1 MKALTPL
8 KKYGFKVFLAPTLK
22 LFEVATELFSP
33 FLVRYIID
41 EGIAKNDWN
50 FTWKASLILFGVA
63 LLGFLFTML
72 AQYLCSRVACD
83 YAHDLRKEVFH
94 KVSSLSDRQLDTF
107 GKEKIL
113 TIVNNDTF
121 AMQSGVN
128 MFMRLIFRPPFLFIG
143 ATILSFIIDIRAGFI
158 YVGALVA
165 CAIVIGVVMVASNEK
180 YTAIQASLDEMTLIS
195 GDALSGAKPV
205 RAFNKEEHEET
216 RFNVSVANYKHRNLD
231 LASTNAW
238 LNPLTFFF
246 VNAAL
251 ILVVYVGGFSG
262 GENSGLT
269 TGQIVSLISYLV
281 SCLAAMIM
289 FSRMIFALNKASAS
303 KKRIDSLL
311 ALEGDIKNTG
321 IITKDEEAS
330 GSKLIEFK
338 DVSLTYGKEGDKPA
352 VSNLTFRIDQGETV
366 GIIGGTGSG
375 KSTAISLLLRLYEP
389 TSGQIFYRGIPLYEY
404 DLNALRKEISVALQK
419 PSIFK
424 GTIRSNLLLSKKDA
438 TEEEM
443 VKALKDA
450 LAYDYV
456 SKYDDFLDHE
466 VEEGGANLS
475 GGQKQRLLIARALLK
490 GGDLLILDDC
500 MSALDYL
507 SDQKV
512 RSNIS
517 KIKGLTKIIVSQR
530 ASSLIDCDKILVFDN
545 GQIIASGKHEELL
558 KSCDIYREIFE
569 IQKGG
574 VR

>member
-94 KVSSLSDRQLDTF
+94 KVSSLSDKQLDTF

-143 ATILSFIIDIRAGFI
+143 ATILSFIIDYRAGLI
-158 YVGALVA
+158 YVCALIA
-165 CAIVIGVVMVASNEK
+165 CAIVIGAIMAASKKK

-205 RAFNKEEHEET
+205 RAFNKEEYEEA
-216 RFNVSVANYKHRNLD
+216 RFNSSVSTYKERSLD
-231 LASTNAW
+231 LASLNAS

-251 ILVVYVGGFSG
+251 ILVVLIGRSSIPSVSG
-262 GENSGLT
+262 IT

-289 FSRMIFALNKASAS
+289 FSRMIFALNRASAS

-321 IITKDEEAS
+321 VITKDEEAS
-330 GSKLIEFK
+330 GTKLIEFK
-338 DVSLTYGKEGDKPA
+338 DVSLTYGKEGDEPA
-352 VSNLTFRIDQGETV
+352 VSDLSFRIDQGETV

-404 DLNALRKEISVALQK
+404 DLSALRKEISVALQK

-438 TEEEM
+438 TEDEM

-466 VEEGGANLS
+466 IEEGGANLS

>member
-94 KVSSLSDRQLDTF
+94 KVSSLSDKQLDTF

-143 ATILSFIIDIRAGFI
+143 ATILSFIIDYRAGLI
-158 YVGALVA
+158 YVGALIA
-165 CAIVIGVVMVASNEK
+165 CAIVIGVVMVASNKK

-205 RAFNKEEHEET
+205 RAFNKEKYEEAK
-216 RFNVSVANYKHRNLD
+216 FNSSVSAYKERSLD
-231 LASTNAW
+231 LASLNAS

-251 ILVVYVGGFSG
+251 ILVVLIGRSNVPSVSG
-262 GENSGLT
+262 IT

-321 IITKDEEAS
+321 VITKDEEAS
-330 GSKLIEFK
+330 GTKLIEFK
-338 DVSLTYGKEGDKPA
+338 DVSLTYGKEGDEPA
-352 VSNLTFRIDQGETV
+352 VSGLSFRIDQGETV

-389 TSGQIFYRGIPLYEY
+389 TSGQILYRGIPLYEY

-438 TEEEM
+438 TEDEM

-466 VEEGGANLS
+466 IEEGGANLS

>member
-83 YAHDLRKEVFH
+83 YSHDLRKEVFH
-94 KVSSLSDRQLDTF
+94 KVSSLSDKQLDTF

-158 YVGALVA
+158 YVGALIA

>member
-94 KVSSLSDRQLDTF
+94 KVSSLSDKQLDTF

-158 YVGALVA
+158 YVGALIA

-195 GDALSGAKPV
+195 GDALAGAKPV

>member
-94 KVSSLSDRQLDTF
+94 KVSSLSDKQLDTF

-158 YVGALVA
+158 YVGALIA

-180 YTAIQASLDEMTLIS
+180 YTAILASLDEMTLIS

-466 VEEGGANLS
+466 IEEGGANLS

>member
-8 KKYGFKVFLAPTLK
+8 KKYRAKVFLAPTLK

-41 EGIAKNDWN
+41 EGITKKDWD
-50 FTWKASLILFGVA
+50 FTWKASLILFGIA
-63 LLGFLFTML
+63 ILGFVFTMI

-94 KVSSLSDRQLDTF
+94 KVSSLCDKQLDTF

-143 ATILSFIIDIRAGFI
+143 ATIFSFVINYRTGIVFVIALFLC
-158 YVGALVA
+158 ALVIA
-165 CAIVIGVVMVASNEK
+165 MIMHSTKKK
-180 YTAIQASLDEMTLIS
+180 YPAIQASLDQMTLIS
-195 GDALSGAKPV
+195 NDALSGVRPV
-205 RAFNKEEHEET
+205 KAFNKEEYEEE
-216 RFNVSVANYKHRNLD
+216 RFDESVALYRERSMS
-231 LASTNAW
+231 LAASNAW
-238 LNPLTFFF
+238 FNPLTFFF

-251 ILVVYVGGFSG
+251 ITVVMVGGVTLTETSPV
-262 GENSGLT
+262 T
-269 TGQIVSLISYLV
+269 TGQIVSLVSYLV
-281 SCLAAMIM
+281 SCLAAMVM
-289 FSRMIFALNKASAS
+289 FSRMILSLNKAYAS

-311 ALEGDIKNTG
+311 ALEGDIKNEG

-330 GSKLIEFK
+330 GTKLIEFK
-338 DVSLTYGKEGDKPA
+338 DVSLTYGQEGDKPA
-352 VSNLTFRIDQGETV
+352 VSGLSFRIDQGETV

-375 KSTAISLLLRLYEP
+375 KSTAISLLLRLFEP
-389 TSGQIFYRGIPLYEY
+389 TSGQIFYRGIPIHEY
-404 DLNALRKEISVALQK
+404 DLDSLRKEVSVVLQK

-424 GTIRSNLLLSKKDA
+424 GSIRSNLLLSKKDA

-450 LAYDYV
+450 LAYDFV

-466 VEEGGANLS
+466 IEEGGTNLS
-475 GGQKQRLLIARALLK
+475 GGQKQRLLIARALLRPA
-490 GGDLLILDDC
+490 DLLILDDC

-512 RSNIS
+512 RANIS

-530 ASSLIDCDKILVFDN
+530 ALSLMDCDKILVFDN
-545 GQIIASGKHEELL
+545 GRIIASGKHEELL
-558 KSCDIYREIFE
+558 NTCDIYREIFE

-574 VR
+574 VK

>member
-83 YAHDLRKEVFH
+83 YAHDLRKEIFH
-94 KVSSLSDRQLDTF
+94 KVSSLSDKQLDTF

-158 YVGALVA
+158 YVGALIA

-466 VEEGGANLS
+466 IEEGGANLS

>member
-1 MKALTPL
+1 MKSLTPL

-41 EGIAKNDWN
+41 EGVSKKNWD
-50 FTWKASLILFGVA
+50 FTWKYSLILFAVA
-63 LLGFLFTML
+63 ILGFGFTML
-72 AQYLCSRVACD
+72 AQYLSSKVATD

-94 KVSSLSDRQLDTF
+94 KVSSLSDKQLDAF
-107 GKEKIL
+107 GKDKIL

-121 AMQSGVN
+121 AMQNGVN

-143 ATILSFIIDIRAGFI
+143 ATILSFVISPNTGIVFVCALAGC
-158 YVGALVA
+158 ALV
-165 CAIVIGVVMVASNEK
+165 IGGIMAATKAK
-180 YTAIQASLDEMTLIS
+180 YPAIQASLDEMTTIS
-195 GDALSGAKPV
+195 NDALSGARPV
-205 RAFNKEEHEET
+205 RAFNKEEYEEK
-216 RFNVSVANYKHRNLD
+216 RFNQSVDTYRERSLS
-231 LASTNAW
+231 LAGTNAW
-238 LNPLTFFF
+238 FNPLTFFF
-246 VNAAL
+246 VNLAIIIVVMLGGMSTDDAL
-251 ILVVYVGGFSG
+251 PITV
-262 GENSGLT
+262 
-269 TGQIVSLISYLV
+269 GQIVSLVSYLV

-289 FSRMIFALNKASAS
+289 FSRMILALNKAGAS
-303 KKRIDSLL
+303 RKRINSLF
-311 ALEGDIKNTG
+311 ALQADFENSGV
-321 IITKDEEAS
+321 ITKDEEAS
-330 GSKLIEFK
+330 GTKLIEFK

-352 VSNLTFRIDQGETV
+352 VSELTFKINQGETI

-375 KSTAISLLLRLYEP
+375 KSTVISLILRLFEP
-389 TSGQIFYRGIPLYEY
+389 TSGQILYRGIPLHEY
-404 DLNALRKEISVALQK
+404 DLNALRNEMSVVLQK

-450 LAYDYV
+450 LAYDFV

-466 VEEGGANLS
+466 VEEGGTNLS
-475 GGQKQRLLIARALLK
+475 GGQKQRLIIARALLRK
-490 GGDLLILDDC
+490 ADLLILDDC

-530 ASSLIDCDKILVFDN
+530 ASSLIDCDKIFVFDN
-545 GQIIASGKHEELL
+545 GQIVASGKHEELL
-558 KSCDIYREIFE
+558 DSCEIYREIFE

>member
-41 EGIAKNDWN
+41 EGIAKNDWD

-94 KVSSLSDRQLDTF
+94 KVSSLSDKQLDTF

-113 TIVNNDTF
+113 TIVNNDAF

-143 ATILSFIIDIRAGFI
+143 ATILSFIIDIRAGLI
-158 YVGALVA
+158 YVCALIA

-216 RFNVSVANYKHRNLD
+216 RFNISVANYKHRNLD

-262 GENSGLT
+262 SVDSGLT

-289 FSRMIFALNKASAS
+289 FSRMIFALNRASAS

-330 GSKLIEFK
+330 GTKLIEFK
-338 DVSLTYGKEGDKPA
+338 DVSLTYGKEGDEPA
-352 VSNLTFRIDQGETV
+352 VKGLSFRIDQGETV

-438 TEEEM
+438 TEDEM

-466 VEEGGANLS
+466 IEEGGANLS

>member
-83 YAHDLRKEVFH
+83 YALDLRKEVFH
-94 KVSSLSDRQLDTF
+94 KVSSLSDKQLDTF

-143 ATILSFIIDIRAGFI
+143 ATILSFIIDYRAGLI
-158 YVGALVA
+158 YVGALIA
-165 CAIVIGVVMVASNEK
+165 CAVVIGAIMVASNKK

-205 RAFNKEEHEET
+205 RAFNKEKYEEA
-216 RFNVSVANYKHRNLD
+216 RFNSSVSAYKERSLD
-231 LASTNAW
+231 LASLNAS

-251 ILVVYVGGFSG
+251 ILVVLIGRSNVPSVSG
-262 GENSGLT
+262 IT

-321 IITKDEEAS
+321 VITKDEEAS
-330 GSKLIEFK
+330 GTKLIEFK
-338 DVSLTYGKEGDKPA
+338 DVSLTYGKEGDEPA
-352 VSNLTFRIDQGETV
+352 VSGLSFRVDQGETV

-389 TSGQIFYRGIPLYEY
+389 TSGQILYRGIPLYEY

-424 GTIRSNLLLSKKDA
+424 GTIRSNLLISKKDA
-438 TEEEM
+438 TEDEM

-466 VEEGGANLS
+466 IEEGGANLS

-545 GQIIASGKHEELL
+545 GQIIALGKHEELL

>member
-158 YVGALVA
+158 YVGALIA

-269 TGQIVSLISYLV
+269 TGQIVSLVSYLV

-338 DVSLTYGKEGDKPA
+338 DVSLTYGKEGDKSA

-389 TSGQIFYRGIPLYEY
+389 TSGQILYRGIPLYEY

>member
-94 KVSSLSDRQLDTF
+94 KVSSLSDKQLDTF

-475 GGQKQRLLIARALLK
+475 GGQKQRLLIARALLN

>member
-94 KVSSLSDRQLDTF
+94 KVSSLSDKQLDTF

-158 YVGALVA
+158 YVGALIA

-195 GDALSGAKPV
+195 GDALAGAKPV

-558 KSCDIYREIFE
+558 KGCDIYREIFE

>member
-1 MKALTPL
+1 MKRVKAV
-8 KKYGFKVFLAPTLK
+8 GF
-22 LFEVATELFSP
+22 
-33 FLVRYIID
+33 
-41 EGIAKNDWN
+41 
-50 FTWKASLILFGVA
+50 
-63 LLGFLFTML
+63 
-72 AQYLCSRVACD
+72 
-83 YAHDLRKEVFH
+83 
-94 KVSSLSDRQLDTF
+94 
-107 GKEKIL
+107 
-113 TIVNNDTF
+113 
-121 AMQSGVN
+121 
-128 MFMRLIFRPPFLFIG
+128 
-143 ATILSFIIDIRAGFI
+143 
-158 YVGALVA
+158 
-165 CAIVIGVVMVASNEK
+165 
-180 YTAIQASLDEMTLIS
+180 
-195 GDALSGAKPV
+195 
-205 RAFNKEEHEET
+205 
-216 RFNVSVANYKHRNLD
+216 
-231 LASTNAW
+231 
-238 LNPLTFFF
+238 
-246 VNAAL
+246 
-251 ILVVYVGGFSG
+251 
-262 GENSGLT
+262 
-269 TGQIVSLISYLV
+269 
-281 SCLAAMIM
+281 
-289 FSRMIFALNKASAS
+289 
-303 KKRIDSLL
+303 
-311 ALEGDIKNTG
+311 
-321 IITKDEEAS
+321 
-330 GSKLIEFK
+330 
-338 DVSLTYGKEGDKPA
+338 
-352 VSNLTFRIDQGETV
+352 
-366 GIIGGTGSG
+366 
-375 KSTAISLLLRLYEP
+375 EP

-475 GGQKQRLLIARALLK
+475 GGQKQRLLIAKALLK

>member
-94 KVSSLSDRQLDTF
+94 KVISLSDKQLDTF

-158 YVGALVA
+158 YVGALIA

>member
-94 KVSSLSDRQLDTF
+94 KVSSLSDKQLDTF

-143 ATILSFIIDIRAGFI
+143 ATILSFVIDYRAGLI
-158 YVGALVA
+158 YVGALIA
-165 CAIVIGVVMVASNEK
+165 CAVVIGVVMVASNKK

-205 RAFNKEEHEET
+205 RAFNKEKYEEA
-216 RFNVSVANYKHRNLD
+216 RFNSSVSTYKERSLD
-231 LASTNAW
+231 LASLNAS

-251 ILVVYVGGFSG
+251 ILVVLIGRSG
-262 GENSGLT
+262 IPSVSGIT

-289 FSRMIFALNKASAS
+289 FSRMIFALNRASAS

-321 IITKDEEAS
+321 VITKDEEAS
-330 GSKLIEFK
+330 GTKLIEFK

-389 TSGQIFYRGIPLYEY
+389 TSGQILYRGIPLYEY

-424 GTIRSNLLLSKKDA
+424 GTIRSNLLISKKDA
-438 TEEEM
+438 TEDEM

-466 VEEGGANLS
+466 IEEGGANLS

>member
-94 KVSSLSDRQLDTF
+94 KVSSLSDKQLDTF

-158 YVGALVA
+158 YVGALIA
-165 CAIVIGVVMVASNEK
+165 CAVVIGVVMVASNEK

>member
-1 MKALTPL
+1 MKSLTPL

-41 EGIAKNDWN
+41 EGVSKKDWD
-50 FTWKASLILFGVA
+50 FTWKYSLILFAVA
-63 LLGFLFTML
+63 ILGFGFTML
-72 AQYLCSRVACD
+72 AQYLSSKVATD

-94 KVSSLSDRQLDTF
+94 KVSSLSDKQLDAF
-107 GKEKIL
+107 GKDKIL

-121 AMQSGVN
+121 AMQNGVN

-143 ATILSFIIDIRAGFI
+143 ATIFSFVIDYRTGIVFVCALLCC
-158 YVGALVA
+158 ALVIA
-165 CAIVIGVVMVASNEK
+165 GVMKATKQK
-180 YTAIQASLDEMTLIS
+180 YPAIQASLDEMTTVS
-195 GDALSGAKPV
+195 NDALSGARPV
-205 RAFNKEEHEET
+205 RAFNKEEYEEE
-216 RFNVSVANYKHRNLD
+216 RFNKSVATYHQRSMS
-231 LASTNAW
+231 LASSNAW
-238 LNPLTFFF
+238 FNPLTFFF
-246 VNAAL
+246 VNLAL
-251 ILVVYVGGFSG
+251 IVVVWLGATSASG
-262 GENSGLT
+262 DSPIT
-269 TGQIVSLISYLV
+269 TGEIVSLVSYLV

-289 FSRMIFALNKASAS
+289 FSRMILSLNKAVAS
-303 KKRIDSLL
+303 KERIDSLL
-311 ALEGDIKNTG
+311 ALEADIENSG
-321 IITKDEEAS
+321 VITKDEEAS
-330 GSKLIEFK
+330 GTKLIEFK

-352 VSNLTFRIDQGETV
+352 VSGLTFRIDQGETI

-375 KSTAISLLLRLYEP
+375 KSTVISLILRLFEP
-389 TSGQIFYRGIPLYEY
+389 TSGQILYRGIPLHEY
-404 DLNALRKEISVALQK
+404 DLDALRKEMSVVLQK

-450 LAYDYV
+450 LAYDFV

-466 VEEGGANLS
+466 VEEGGTNLS
-475 GGQKQRLLIARALLK
+475 GGQKQRLIIARALLRK
-490 GGDLLILDDC
+490 ADLLILDDC

-530 ASSLIDCDKILVFDN
+530 ASSLMDCDKIFVFDN
-545 GQIIASGKHEELL
+545 GRIVASGKHDELL

-574 VR
+574 IR

>member
-94 KVSSLSDRQLDTF
+94 KVSSLSDKQLDTF

-158 YVGALVA
+158 YVGALIA

>member
-94 KVSSLSDRQLDTF
+94 KVSSLSDKQLDTF

-143 ATILSFIIDIRAGFI
+143 ATILSFIIDYRAGLI
-158 YVGALVA
+158 YVGALIA
-165 CAIVIGVVMVASNEK
+165 CAIVIGFVMVASNKK

-205 RAFNKEEHEET
+205 RAFNKEKYEEAK
-216 RFNVSVANYKHRNLD
+216 FNSSVSAYKERSLD
-231 LASTNAW
+231 LASLNAS

-251 ILVVYVGGFSG
+251 ILVVLIGRSNVPSVSG
-262 GENSGLT
+262 IT

-321 IITKDEEAS
+321 VITKDEEAS
-330 GSKLIEFK
+330 GTKLIEFK
-338 DVSLTYGKEGDKPA
+338 DVSLTYGKEGDEPA
-352 VSNLTFRIDQGETV
+352 VSGLSFRIDQGETV

-389 TSGQIFYRGIPLYEY
+389 TSGQILYRGIPLYEY

-438 TEEEM
+438 TEDEM

-466 VEEGGANLS
+466 IEEGGANLS

>member
-8 KKYGFKVFLAPTLK
+8 KKHSFKVFLAPTLK

-41 EGIAKNDWN
+41 EGIVKKDWN
-50 FTWKASLILFGVA
+50 FTVIASLILLA
-63 LLGFLFTML
+63 LAILGFGFTMI

-83 YAHDLRKEVFH
+83 YAHDLRRDVFH
-94 KVSSLSDRQLDTF
+94 KVSSLSDKQLDTF

-143 ATILSFIIDIRAGFI
+143 ATIFAFTIDYRTGIIFVIALLLS
-158 YVGALVA
+158 ALVIWRIMYA
-165 CAIVIGVVMVASNEK
+165 TKEK
-180 YTAIQASLDEMTLIS
+180 YPAIQRSLDQMTLIS
-195 GDALSGAKPV
+195 NDALSGLRPV
-205 RAFNKEEHEET
+205 KAFNKEEYEEE
-216 RFNVSVANYKHRNLD
+216 RFDESVALYRERSMS
-231 LASTNAW
+231 LAATNAW
-238 LNPLTFFF
+238 FNPLTFFF

-251 ILVVYVGGFSG
+251 IAIVMVGGFWVAEESG
-262 GENSGLT
+262 IT
-269 TGQIVSLISYLV
+269 TGQIVSLVSYLV
-281 SCLAAMIM
+281 SCLAAMVM
-289 FSRMIFALNKASAS
+289 FSRMILSLNKAMAS

-311 ALEGDIKNTG
+311 ALEGDIQNTG
-321 IITKDEEAS
+321 VITKDEEAS
-330 GSKLIEFK
+330 GTKLIEFK
-338 DVSLTYGKEGDKPA
+338 DVSLTYGQEGDKPA
-352 VSNLTFRIDQGETV
+352 VSGLSFRIDQGETI

-375 KSTAISLLLRLYEP
+375 KSTAISLLLRLFEP
-389 TSGQIFYRGIPLYEY
+389 TSGQILYRGIPLHEY
-404 DLNALRKEISVALQK
+404 DLNALRSEVSVVLQK

-424 GTIRSNLLLSKKDA
+424 GSIRSNLLVSKKDA
-438 TEEEM
+438 TEDEM

-450 LAYDYV
+450 LAYDFV

-466 VEEGGANLS
+466 IEEGGTNLS
-475 GGQKQRLLIARALLK
+475 GGQKQRLLIARALLRPA
-490 GGDLLILDDC
+490 DLLILDDC

-512 RSNIS
+512 RANIS

-530 ASSLIDCDKILVFDN
+530 ASSLMDCDKILVSDN
-545 GQIIASGKHEELL
+545 GRIIASGKHEELL
-558 KSCDIYREIFE
+558 NTCDIYREIFE

-574 VR
+574 VK

>member
-94 KVSSLSDRQLDTF
+94 KVSSLSDKQLDTF

-143 ATILSFIIDIRAGFI
+143 ATILSFIINYRAGLI
-158 YVGALVA
+158 YVGALIA
-165 CAIVIGVVMVASNEK
+165 CAVVIGFVMAASNKK

-205 RAFNKEEHEET
+205 RAFNKEKYEEAK
-216 RFNVSVANYKHRNLD
+216 FNSSVSAYKERSLD
-231 LASTNAW
+231 LASLNAW

-251 ILVVYVGGFSG
+251 ILVVLIGRSNVPSVSG
-262 GENSGLT
+262 IT

-289 FSRMIFALNKASAS
+289 FSRMIFALNRASAS

-321 IITKDEEAS
+321 VITKDEEAS
-330 GSKLIEFK
+330 GTKLIEFK
-338 DVSLTYGKEGDKPA
+338 DVSLTYGKEGDEPA
-352 VSNLTFRIDQGETV
+352 VSGLSFRIDQGETV

-389 TSGQIFYRGIPLYEY
+389 TSGQILYRGIPLYEY

-438 TEEEM
+438 TEDEM
-443 VKALKDA
+443 IKALKDA

-466 VEEGGANLS
+466 IEEGGANLS

>member
-94 KVSSLSDRQLDTF
+94 KVSSLSDKQLDTF

-143 ATILSFIIDIRAGFI
+143 ATILSFIINYRAGLI
-158 YVGALVA
+158 YVFALIA
-165 CAIVIGVVMVASNEK
+165 CAVVIGAVMAASKKK

-205 RAFNKEEHEET
+205 RAFNKEEYEEA
-216 RFNVSVANYKHRNLD
+216 RFNSSVSTYKERSLD
-231 LASTNAW
+231 LASLNAS

-251 ILVVYVGGFSG
+251 ILVVLIGRSG
-262 GENSGLT
+262 IPSVSGIT

-289 FSRMIFALNKASAS
+289 FSRMIFALNRASAS

-321 IITKDEEAS
+321 VITKDEEAS
-330 GSKLIEFK
+330 GTKLIEFK
-338 DVSLTYGKEGDKPA
+338 DVSLTYGKEGDEPA
-352 VSNLTFRIDQGETV
+352 VSGLSFRVDQGETV

-389 TSGQIFYRGIPLYEY
+389 TSGQILYRGIPLYEY

-466 VEEGGANLS
+466 IEEGGANLS

>member
-94 KVSSLSDRQLDTF
+94 KVSSLSDKQLDTF

-158 YVGALVA
+158 YVGALIA

-311 ALEGDIKNTG
+311 VLEGDIKNTG

-466 VEEGGANLS
+466 IEEGGANLS

>member
-8 KKYGFKVFLAPTLK
+8 KKYVFKVFLAPTLK

-94 KVSSLSDRQLDTF
+94 KVSSLSDKQLDTF

-143 ATILSFIIDIRAGFI
+143 ATILSFIINYRAGLI
-158 YVGALVA
+158 YVCALIA
-165 CAIVIGVVMVASNEK
+165 CAAVIGAIMAASNKK

-205 RAFNKEEHEET
+205 RAFNKEEYEEA
-216 RFNVSVANYKHRNLD
+216 RFNSSVSTYKERSLD
-231 LASTNAW
+231 LASLNAS

-251 ILVVYVGGFSG
+251 ILVVLIGRSSIPSVSG
-262 GENSGLT
+262 IT

-289 FSRMIFALNKASAS
+289 FSRMIFALNRASAS

-321 IITKDEEAS
+321 VITKDEEAS
-330 GSKLIEFK
+330 GTKLIEFK
-338 DVSLTYGKEGDKPA
+338 DVSLTYGKEGDEPA
-352 VSNLTFRIDQGETV
+352 VSGLSFRVDQGETV

-389 TSGQIFYRGIPLYEY
+389 TSGQILYRGIPLYEY

-438 TEEEM
+438 TEDEM

-466 VEEGGANLS
+466 IEEGGANLS

>member
-1 MKALTPL
+1 
-8 KKYGFKVFLAPTLK
+8 
-22 LFEVATELFSP
+22 
-33 FLVRYIID
+33 
-41 EGIAKNDWN
+41 
-50 FTWKASLILFGVA
+50 
-63 LLGFLFTML
+63 
-72 AQYLCSRVACD
+72 
-83 YAHDLRKEVFH
+83 
-94 KVSSLSDRQLDTF
+94 
-107 GKEKIL
+107 
-113 TIVNNDTF
+113 
-121 AMQSGVN
+121 
-128 MFMRLIFRPPFLFIG
+128 
-143 ATILSFIIDIRAGFI
+143 
-158 YVGALVA
+158 
-165 CAIVIGVVMVASNEK
+165 ASNEK

-195 GDALSGAKPV
+195 GDALSGTKPV

-450 LAYDYV
+450 SAYDYV

>member
-41 EGIAKNDWN
+41 EGIAKNDWD

-94 KVSSLSDRQLDTF
+94 KVSSLSDKQLDTF

-143 ATILSFIIDIRAGFI
+143 ATILSFIIDYRAGLI
-158 YVGALVA
+158 YVGALIA
-165 CAIVIGVVMVASNEK
+165 CAVVIGFVMTASNKK

-205 RAFNKEEHEET
+205 RAFNKEEYEEA
-216 RFNVSVANYKHRNLD
+216 RFNSSVSTYKERSLD
-231 LASTNAW
+231 LASLNAS

-251 ILVVYVGGFSG
+251 ILVVLIGRSSVPSVSG
-262 GENSGLT
+262 IT

-289 FSRMIFALNKASAS
+289 FSRMIFALNRASAS

-321 IITKDEEAS
+321 VITKDEEAS
-330 GSKLIEFK
+330 GTKLIEFK
-338 DVSLTYGKEGDKPA
+338 DVSLTYGKEGDEPA
-352 VSNLTFRIDQGETV
+352 VSGLSFRIDQGETV

-389 TSGQIFYRGIPLYEY
+389 TSGQILYRGIPLYEY

-438 TEEEM
+438 TEDEM

-466 VEEGGANLS
+466 IEEGGANLS

>member
-1 MKALTPL
+1 MKSLTPL

-41 EGIAKNDWN
+41 EGVSKKDWD
-50 FTWKASLILFGVA
+50 FTWKYSLILFAVA
-63 LLGFLFTML
+63 ILGFGFTML
-72 AQYLCSRVACD
+72 AQYLCSKVATD

-94 KVSSLSDRQLDTF
+94 KVSSLSDKQLDAF
-107 GKEKIL
+107 GKDKIL

-121 AMQSGVN
+121 AMQNGVN

-143 ATILSFIIDIRAGFI
+143 ATILSFVISPKTGIVFVCALACC
-158 YVGALVA
+158 ALV
-165 CAIVIGVVMVASNEK
+165 IGGIMAATKAK
-180 YTAIQASLDEMTLIS
+180 YPAIQASLDEMTTIS
-195 GDALSGAKPV
+195 NDTLSGARPV
-205 RAFNKEEHEET
+205 RAFNKEEYEEK
-216 RFNVSVANYKHRNLD
+216 RFNESVDTYRRRSLS
-231 LASTNAW
+231 LAGTNAW
-238 LNPLTFFF
+238 FNPLTFFF
-246 VNAAL
+246 VNLAMIIVVILGGNSTTDAL
-251 ILVVYVGGFSG
+251 PITV
-262 GENSGLT
+262 
-269 TGQIVSLISYLV
+269 GQIVSLVSYLV

-289 FSRMIFALNKASAS
+289 FSRMILAINKAIAS
-303 KKRIDSLL
+303 RKRIDSLF
-311 ALEGDIKNTG
+311 ALQADIENSG
-321 IITKDEEAS
+321 VITKDEEAS
-330 GSKLIEFK
+330 GTKLIEFK

-352 VSNLTFRIDQGETV
+352 VSGLTFRIDQGETI

-375 KSTAISLLLRLYEP
+375 KSTVISLILRLFEP
-389 TSGQIFYRGIPLYEY
+389 TSGQILYRGIPLHEY
-404 DLNALRKEISVALQK
+404 DLNALRQEMSVVLQK

-424 GTIRSNLLLSKKDA
+424 GTIRSNLLLSNKDA

-450 LAYDYV
+450 LAYDFV
-456 SKYDDFLDHE
+456 SKYDNFLDHE
-466 VEEGGANLS
+466 VEEGGTNLS
-475 GGQKQRLLIARALLK
+475 GGQKQRLIIARALLRK
-490 GGDLLILDDC
+490 ADLLILDDC

-530 ASSLIDCDKILVFDN
+530 ASSLIDCDKIFVFDN
-545 GQIIASGKHEELL
+545 GEIIASGKHEELL
-558 KSCDIYREIFE
+558 NSCEIYREIFE

>member
-1 MKALTPL
+1 
-8 KKYGFKVFLAPTLK
+8 
-22 LFEVATELFSP
+22 
-33 FLVRYIID
+33 
-41 EGIAKNDWN
+41 
-50 FTWKASLILFGVA
+50 
-63 LLGFLFTML
+63 ML

-94 KVSSLSDRQLDTF
+94 KVSSLSDKQLDTF

-143 ATILSFIIDIRAGFI
+143 ATIFSFIIDIRAGFI
-158 YVGALVA
+158 YVGALIA

>member
-94 KVSSLSDRQLDTF
+94 KVSSLSDKQLDTF

-158 YVGALVA
+158 YVGALIA

-558 KSCDIYREIFE
+558 KSCDIYREIYE

>member
-94 KVSSLSDRQLDTF
+94 KVSSLSDKQLDTF

-158 YVGALVA
+158 YVGALIA

-530 ASSLIDCDKILVFDN
+530 ASSLIDCDKILVFEN

>member
-94 KVSSLSDRQLDTF
+94 KVSSLSDKQLDTF

-158 YVGALVA
+158 YVGALIA

-216 RFNVSVANYKHRNLD
+216 RFNVSVSTYKHKNLD

-262 GENSGLT
+262 SVDSGLT

-321 IITKDEEAS
+321 VITKDEEAS
-330 GSKLIEFK
+330 GTKLIEFK

-404 DLNALRKEISVALQK
+404 DLNAFRKEISVALQK

-438 TEEEM
+438 TEDEM

-530 ASSLIDCDKILVFDN
+530 ASSLMDCDKILVFDN

>member
-63 LLGFLFTML
+63 LLGFFFTML

-94 KVSSLSDRQLDTF
+94 KVSSLSDKQLDTF

-143 ATILSFIIDIRAGFI
+143 ATILSFIINYRAGLI
-158 YVGALVA
+158 YVFALIA
-165 CAIVIGVVMVASNEK
+165 CAIVIGVVMVASKKK

-205 RAFNKEEHEET
+205 RAFNKEKYEEA
-216 RFNVSVANYKHRNLD
+216 RFNSSVSTYKERSLD

-251 ILVVYVGGFSG
+251 ILVVYLGRFSSATV
-262 GENSGLT
+262 SGIT

-289 FSRMIFALNKASAS
+289 FSRMIFALNRASAS

-321 IITKDEEAS
+321 VITKDEEAS
-330 GSKLIEFK
+330 GTKLIEFK
-338 DVSLTYGKEGDKPA
+338 DVSLTYGKERDEPA
-352 VSNLTFRIDQGETV
+352 VSGLSFRVDQGETV

-389 TSGQIFYRGIPLYEY
+389 TSGQILYRGIPLYEY

-438 TEEEM
+438 TEDEM

-466 VEEGGANLS
+466 IEEGGANLS

-545 GQIIASGKHEELL
+545 GQIIASAKHEELL
-558 KSCDIYREIFE
+558 KSCNIYREIFE

>member
-94 KVSSLSDRQLDTF
+94 KVSSLSDKQLDTF

-158 YVGALVA
+158 YVGALIA

-216 RFNVSVANYKHRNLD
+216 RFNVSVSTYKHKNLD

-262 GENSGLT
+262 SVDSGLT

-389 TSGQIFYRGIPLYEY
+389 NSGQIFYRGIPLYEY

-424 GTIRSNLLLSKKDA
+424 GTIRSNLLLSKRDA
-438 TEEEM
+438 TEDEM

-466 VEEGGANLS
+466 IEEGGANLS

>member
-41 EGIAKNDWN
+41 EGIAKNDWD

-94 KVSSLSDRQLDTF
+94 KVSSLSDKQLDTF

-143 ATILSFIIDIRAGFI
+143 ATILSFIIDYRAGLI
-158 YVGALVA
+158 YVCALIA
-165 CAIVIGVVMVASNEK
+165 CAVVIGFIMAASKKK

-205 RAFNKEEHEET
+205 RAFNKEKYEEA
-216 RFNVSVANYKHRNLD
+216 RFNSSVSTYKERSLD
-231 LASTNAW
+231 LASLNAS

-251 ILVVYVGGFSG
+251 ILVVLIGRSG
-262 GENSGLT
+262 VPSVSGIT

-289 FSRMIFALNKASAS
+289 FSRMIFALNRASAS

-330 GSKLIEFK
+330 GTKLIEFK
-338 DVSLTYGKEGDKPA
+338 DVSLTYGKEGDEPA
-352 VSNLTFRIDQGETV
+352 VSGLSFRVDQGETV

-389 TSGQIFYRGIPLYEY
+389 TSGQILYRGIPLYEY

-438 TEEEM
+438 TEDEM

-466 VEEGGANLS
+466 IEEGGANLS

-558 KSCDIYREIFE
+558 KSCDIYSEIFE